1 MANSANKFRTTH
13 LKIWRDN
20 LTVQRKLLINHY
32 MYSTGKLLIN
42 LFRNNTWKW
51 KSFSSRSVHWWK
63 LQALTYL
70 YLSLYCTASSPYRF
84 WESFFNFWRV
94 SFFSYYHLGLGRFR
108 VHSIRFDFDLK
119 QFDSVFSNRFTSYK
133 RKPFV

>member
-20 LTVQRKLLINHY
+20 LTVQRMLLINHY
-32 MYSTGKLLIN
+32 MYSTGKL
-42 LFRNNTWKW
+42 
-51 KSFSSRSVHWWK
+51 FSSRTLHWWI

-70 YLSLYCTASSPYRF
+70 YLSLYCWASSPYRF

-94 SFFSYYHLGLGRFR
+94 SFFSYNHKNIISPIPFKIMCNTEYLISPEYFIIDRGCRQH
-108 VHSIRFDFDLK
+108 DLN
-119 QFDSVFSNRFTSYK
+119 SSWTFS
-133 RKPFV
+133 FVLK